1 MLPASRRESLITAR
15 LPFDNGFTDRTP
27 HHYRWHSV
35 RILAL
40 ISYIADQIMNAQS
53 EVAILAYL
61 RIWNR
66 NRNKRSVHGMVLP
79 LALYLLYLLFI
90 IYF

>member
-1 MLPASRRESLITAR
+1 MLPASRKESLITAR

-27 HHYRWHSV
+27 YHYRRHSV
-35 RILAL
+35 RVLAL

-66 NRNKRSVHGMVLP
+66 NRNKRSAHGMVLP
-79 LALYLLYLLFI
+79 FALYLLYILFI